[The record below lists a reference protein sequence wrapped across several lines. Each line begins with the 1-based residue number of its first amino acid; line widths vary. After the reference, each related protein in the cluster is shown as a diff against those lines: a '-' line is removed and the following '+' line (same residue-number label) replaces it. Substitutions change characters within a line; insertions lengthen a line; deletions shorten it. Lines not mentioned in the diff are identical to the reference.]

1 MGCWGTRIFDNDTAA
16 DWAHDLAK
24 AKDLW
29 FIEKTIERVL
39 DFGDES
45 LDSRLAEKALAA
57 AEAKDLARIE
67 KYHRAWRAL
76 TR

>member
-29 FIEKTIERVL
+29 FIEKR
-39 DFGDES
+39 
-45 LDSRLAEKALAA
+45 SREFLTSAM
-57 AEAKDLARIE
+57 
-67 KYHRAWRAL
+67 RAWIL
-76 TR
+76 G